1 MSVNKPKLLTG
12 RVPVVDYANLSADR
26 YQFLGLGQAEP
37 NLGPGEDGSVL
48 TISTNNTR
56 VWATAISLTGNI
68 SANYYFGNGS
78 QLTGVTATSS
88 YANALIGDTL
98 SGNVLFS
105 SLTTLGTLSELSVT
119 GTVSVLGNILTVGD
133 ISTTGNITA
142 NYYFGNGSQLTGV
155 TATSAWANSLIGDT
169 LSSNVLF
176 SSLTSVGIL
185 ANLSVAGN
193 IDANNIS
200 TSNII
205 SAAGNIFGGG
215 IRSTSSPVAPSN
227 PSVGDFWYDTTT
239 NVQYRFTFDGTSY
252 YWVDDYGST
261 VGTTGTFSVLING
274 NSNVSV
280 FNNGNIIATV
290 GGVANVVTWAPTG
303 EYVNGVISAS
313 GNIYTAGQV
322 SATGN
327 IVVSPTGFFIGNLIG
342 NTIGCIAVPG
352 ANTQVLY
359 NNEGNVGASPG
370 FTFDSATNIATIT
383 GDIQGGNFLTAGQAS
398 AAGNVTGGN
407 IYTVGEVSATANV
420 TGDYFIGNGSQLT
433 GITITDVDA
442 GTLIGNTLSSNV
454 IYSSLTTV
462 GTLTSLSVSGST
474 TAGNLLTP
482 GIISSTGNITT
493 QGNLTGN
500 NLTTA
505 GLISAVGNVTGNYII
520 GNGSQ
525 LTGVTATTAYANA
538 LIGNT
543 LSGNVL
549 FSSLTTVG
557 TLTNLSVAGNTL
569 TVGFISA
576 GGNVTGGNI
585 LTVGLISATSTITSA
600 ANIRGGNLL
609 TVGLIS
615 ATSTITSAANVRGG
629 NLLTAGL
636 ISVTGNAIAGNIS
649 TAGLITATGNITVGN
664 LLTAGLISA
673 TSTITSAAN
682 IIGGN
687 ILTAGQMS
695 STGNAAHGNILTS
708 GQVSA
713 TGNLNG
719 GGLAVNGNATI
730 IGNLQVQGNVTF
742 IGSNIITTND
752 LYIALANNQ
761 STSANINNA
770 GLEVGNIAGTPIV
783 TWLYNHATTSWQSN
797 VGITPSSNSS
807 VDLGGPSNYWANTYI
822 DNVVSNVINS
832 AGDITGNNILT
843 GGIVSA
849 VGNIITDN
857 YVLGNAYY
865 MTGINAAVSVQKIV
879 NGNSYANIASP
890 DSDFVI
896 AVGVNANVVATF
908 YDTGVNFIGLVSTT
922 GDVVGNNVSATSNV
936 IGGNITT
943 AGIISSTGNV
953 IGGNINTVGNVS
965 GNYIIG
971 NGSQLTGI
979 VSSSNFYANALIGN
993 TLSSNV
999 LFSNLTSVGTL
1010 ANLSVSGNVN
1020 GGNIRTSGLVT
1031 ASGNVIGGNIR
1042 TNGLITSTGNVL
1054 AGNIL
1059 TAGFVSA
1066 TGNVTGNYVIGNGSL
1081 LTGVASGL
1089 ANALVGNTLSSNVLF
1104 SSLTTVGTLANLSVS
1119 GNVNGGNIR
1128 TTGLITAS
1136 GNVVGGNILTG
1147 GEISSVSNITV
1158 GPSSFFVGNLVG
1170 NVTGNISGN
1179 LVAPGANTQV
1189 LYNSDGVVAASAGFT
1204 FDQSSNALIST
1215 GTITGSNFL
1224 TGGLISAVGNI
1235 TGNYFVGNGSRL
1247 SSITGANVIGSVA
1260 NAAYANTSGTTG
1272 TVTTNAQPNIT
1283 SVGTLTSLS
1292 VSGNTISNNILV
1304 NNVISATGNII
1315 TAGYFV
1321 GTFAGSI
1328 SGNVTAP
1335 GLNTQVIYNDNG
1347 NLAGSG
1353 GFTFTQGTNAL
1364 VSTGTITGSNFLT
1377 GGLVSAAGNITGSRF
1392 IGSGNSL
1399 SNITG
1404 ANVTGAVA
1412 NATYANTSGVTGT
1425 VTTNAQPNI
1434 TSVGTLTTLTVSG
1447 NTTSNNISVTNFIS
1461 ATGNIITSGFF
1472 IGAFAGSISG
1482 NVTAPGANTQ
1492 VIYNNNGNLA
1502 GSAGFTFDQS
1512 SNALAATGTITGSNF
1527 LTGGLIS
1534 ATGNITGNYIVGNGS
1549 HLSSI
1554 TGANVVG
1561 AVANATYAN
1570 TATTASTVTANA
1582 QANITSV
1589 GILTSLS
1596 VSGDTTGNNISV
1608 GNIISAT
1615 GNIITAGNFIGNLI
1629 GNIVGNIAITGSN
1642 TQVLYNYQGN
1652 VGASAGFT
1660 FNQAS
1665 NALIVTGNVTGANLL
1680 TSGSISA
1687 AGNIN
1692 AANIISTNYNGTT
1705 ISASGTITAGQFVG
1719 NGNTISNIQGAN
1731 VSGDVTSA
1739 ITANTVTANAQANI
1753 TSVGTLTSLTIS
1765 GNTNTSNVLNSG
1777 QISAGGNI
1785 TTNAYF
1791 IGNFLGNISGNLT
1804 VPGSNTQVIFNN
1816 SGNAG
1821 ASAGFTFDSAVN
1833 VATITGNTIVGNL
1846 RTAGQITATG
1856 NILGGNILAINL
1868 VNAAS
1873 HTGAAVSV
1881 TGNITGSRFIGSGN
1895 SLSNIT
1901 GANVTGQVSN
1911 ALIAGTV
1918 YTNAQP
1924 NITSVGTLTSL
1935 AVTSNITSG
1944 NLLTGGIISASGN
1957 VTSNAYFIGNFLGNI
1972 TGNLTV
1978 PGSNTQVLY
1987 NDNGNAGASSGLTFN
2002 AASNLLV
2009 VGGTI
2014 SSTGNVLAANI
2025 FSAAVISSVG
2035 NIVSAANIIAGG
2047 NAPTGAALN
2056 GIGLVAGNNAGV
2068 PFATFVYNSITQ
2080 GWMSNVSIAP
2090 AANTTLNLGTSGNW
2104 WNNFY
2109 AFNITSSTISANA
2122 NISGGNLLTIG
2133 VVSAT
2138 GNITTAGYFV
2148 GNFAGNI
2155 TGNLSVPGSN
2165 TQVIY
2170 NNNGNAGASTGF
2182 TFNQASNAAVI
2193 AGNITGANILTIGL
2207 MSSTGNAIHGNVST
2221 GGQVSAGANITGA
2234 NLLTGGQVS
2243 ATGNITTSGNF
2254 IGNLI
2259 GNITGNFTVPGA
2271 NTQIIYNNNGN
2282 AGASA
2287 ALTFNS
2293 ATNALTTT
2301 GTVSATGNITAN
2313 YFIGNGSQLTGIT
2326 VAATF
2331 PVANGTSNVN
2341 AAVNANVTVGVGGT
2355 ANVAVF
2361 ASTGEYVSGIVSA
2374 SGNVIGA
2381 NILTGGLMS
2390 STGNAIHGNVLTA
2403 GLISATSTIT
2413 SAANIT
2419 GANILTAGLMSSTG
2433 NAIHGNVLTAGLVSA
2448 TGNITTGGYFL
2459 GIFAGSISGN
2469 VTAPGTNTQV
2479 VYNNSGNLAGSS
2491 NFTFN
2496 QATNVLSVSTGT
2508 ISVGNIVNSNGN
2520 GVGNIGN
2527 ASSYFNTVFAQ
2538 ATSAVYADLAE
2549 MYAADSNYVP
2559 GTVVEFGGQN
2569 EITASSTDHSILV
2582 AGIISTNPSY
2592 LMNSAQAG
2600 EHVLPVALTGRA
2612 PCCVVGKIRRG
2623 DRLTTSSIVGVAT
2636 ALDITK
2642 YQPGCIIGK
2651 ALEDYDSNKIG
2662 IIEIAVGRF

>member
-37 NLGPGEDGSVL
+37 NLGPGANNAVL
-48 TISTNNTR
+48 TISTDNTR
-56 VWATAISLTGNI
+56 VWANALTLTGNI
-68 SANYYFGNGS
+68 F
-78 QLTGVTATSS
+78 
-88 YANALIGDTL
+88 
-98 SGNVLFS
+98 
-105 SLTTLGTLSELSVT
+105 
-119 GTVSVLGNILTVGD
+119 
-133 ISTTGNITA
+133 
-142 NYYFGNGSQLTGV
+142 
-155 TATSAWANSLIGDT
+155 
-169 LSSNVLF
+169 
-176 SSLTSVGIL
+176 
-185 ANLSVAGN
+185 
-193 IDANNIS
+193 ANNIS
-200 TSNII
+200 SGNII

-215 IRSTSSPVAPSN
+215 IRSTSSPTAPLN
-227 PSVGDFWYDTTT
+227 PSVGDFWYNTAT

-252 YWVDDYGST
+252 FWVDDYGST
-261 VGTTGTFSVLING
+261 VGTTGSFSILLNG
-274 NSNVSV
+274 NSNVAV
-280 FNNGNIIATV
+280 FNNGNIIAGV
-290 GGVANVVTWAPTG
+290 GGVGNVVTWSPNG

-370 FTFDSATNIATIT
+370 FTFDSATSIATIA
-383 GDIQGGNFLTAGQAS
+383 GDIQGGNFLTAGQVSAAGNIIGQNFYTAGEVS
-398 AAGNVTGGN
+398 AAGNV
-407 IYTVGEVSATANV
+407 I
-420 TGDYFIGNGSQLT
+420 
-433 GITITDVDA
+433 
-442 GTLIGNTLSSNV
+442 
-454 IYSSLTTV
+454 
-462 GTLTSLSVSGST
+462 
-474 TAGNLLTP
+474 
-482 GIISSTGNITT
+482 
-493 QGNLTGN
+493 
-500 NLTTA
+500 
-505 GLISAVGNVTGNYII
+505 GNYII

-525 LTGVTATTAYANA
+525 LTGLTSVYANA
-538 LIGNT
+538 LIGDT
-543 LSGNVL
+543 LSSNVL
-549 FSSLTTVG
+549 FSSLTAVG
-557 TLTNLSVAGNTL
+557 ILANLSVNGNVDSGNIHT
-569 TVGFISA
+569 TGFISA
-576 GGNVTGGNI
+576 LGNI
-585 LTVGLISATSTITSA
+585 V
-600 ANIRGGNLL
+600 GGNLR
-609 TVGLIS
+609 TGGFIGATGFVS
-615 ATSTITSAANVRGG
+615 A
-629 NLLTAGL
+629 L
-636 ISVTGNAIAGNIS
+636 GNIVGGS
-649 TAGLITATGNITVGN
+649 IRTTGVVSATGNIT
-664 LLTAGLISA
+664 
-673 TSTITSAAN
+673 
-682 IIGGN
+682 
-687 ILTAGQMS
+687 
-695 STGNAAHGNILTS
+695 
-708 GQVSA
+708 
-713 TGNLNG
+713 
-719 GGLAVNGNATI
+719 
-730 IGNLQVQGNVTF
+730 
-742 IGSNIITTND
+742 
-752 LYIALANNQ
+752 
-761 STSANINNA
+761 
-770 GLEVGNIAGTPIV
+770 
-783 TWLYNHATTSWQSN
+783 
-797 VGITPSSNSS
+797 
-807 VDLGGPSNYWANTYI
+807 
-822 DNVVSNVINS
+822 
-832 AGDITGNNILT
+832 
-843 GGIVSA
+843 
-849 VGNIITDN
+849 
-857 YVLGNAYY
+857 
-865 MTGINAAVSVQKIV
+865 
-879 NGNSYANIASP
+879 
-890 DSDFVI
+890 
-896 AVGVNANVVATF
+896 
-908 YDTGVNFIGLVSTT
+908 
-922 GDVVGNNVSATSNV
+922 
-936 IGGNITT
+936 
-943 AGIISSTGNV
+943 
-953 IGGNINTVGNVS
+953 

-971 NGSQLTGI
+971 NGSQLSGI

-999 LFSNLTSVGTL
+999 LFSSLTAVGTL
-1010 ANLSVSGNVN
+1010 SNLSVSNNVN
-1020 GGNIRTSGLVT
+1020 
-1031 ASGNVIGGNIR
+1031 SGNV
-1042 TNGLITSTGNVL
+1042 ST
-1054 AGNIL
+1054 
-1059 TAGFVSA
+1059 TGFISA
-1066 TGNVTGNYVIGNGSL
+1066 TGNITGNYFIGNGSQ
-1081 LTGVASGL
+1081 LTGITSATAGY

-1104 SSLTTVGTLANLSVS
+1104 SSLTSVGILTELAVS
-1119 GNVNGGNIR
+1119 GNVNGGNI
-1128 TTGLITAS
+1128 
-1136 GNVVGGNILTG
+1136 LTNG
-1147 GEISSVSNITV
+1147 QISSVSNITV
-1158 GPSSFFVGNLVG
+1158 GSGSFFVGNLVG
-1170 NVTGNISGN
+1170 NVFGN
-1179 LVAPGANTQV
+1179 LSAPGSDTQV
-1189 LYNSDGVVAASAGFT
+1189 LYNSNGIVSASAGFT
-1204 FDQSSNALIST
+1204 FNQSTNALVST
-1215 GTITGSNFL
+1215 GTINGSNFL

-1235 TGNYFVGNGSRL
+1235 TGNYFIGNGSRL
-1247 SSITGANVIGSVA
+1247 SSITGANVVGSVA
-1260 NAAYANTSGTTG
+1260 NAVYANTSGTAG

-1283 SVGTLTSLS
+1283 SVGILTSITSSGL
-1292 VSGNTISNNILV
+1292 VSTTGNLVGANILTTGLVSSTGNAISGNVLTAGLVSSTGNTISGNVLTAGLV
-1304 NNVISATGNII
+1304 SSTGNAVHGNVLTGGLISAAGNIV
-1315 TAGYFV
+1315 TAGNFI
-1321 GTFAGSI
+1321 GNLIGNI
-1328 SGNVTAP
+1328 SGNVVAP
-1335 GLNTQVIYNDNG
+1335 GLNTQVIYNSSG
-1347 NLAGSG
+1347 NLAGSP
-1353 GFTFTQGTNAL
+1353 GFTFTPGTNAL

-1377 GGLVSAAGNITGSRF
+1377 GGLISAAGNITSGQF
-1392 IGSGNSL
+1392 IGNGNSL
-1399 SNITG
+1399 SNIQG
-1404 ANVTGAVA
+1404 ANISGPVA
-1412 NATYANTSGVTGT
+1412 NATYANTSGVTAT

-1434 TSVGTLTTLTVSG
+1434 TSVGILTT
-1447 NTTSNNISVTNFIS
+1447 
-1461 ATGNIITSGFF
+1461 
-1472 IGAFAGSISG
+1472 
-1482 NVTAPGANTQ
+1482 
-1492 VIYNNNGNLA
+1492 
-1502 GSAGFTFDQS
+1502 
-1512 SNALAATGTITGSNF
+1512 
-1527 LTGGLIS
+1527 
-1534 ATGNITGNYIVGNGS
+1534 
-1549 HLSSI
+1549 
-1554 TGANVVG
+1554 
-1561 AVANATYAN
+1561 
-1570 TATTASTVTANA
+1570 
-1582 QANITSV
+1582 
-1589 GILTSLS
+1589 LS
-1596 VSGDTTGNNISV
+1596 VSGNTTGNNISV

-1615 GNIITAGNFIGNLI
+1615 GNIITAGFFVGAFAGSISGNVTAPGLNTQVIYNNNGNLAGSPGFTFNQTSNALVSTGTITGSNFLTGGLISAAGNITGNYIVGNGSGLSSITGANVVGSVANAAYANAATTASTVTANAQANITSIGILTSLSVSGDTIGNNISVSNIISANGNIVTAGFFVGNLI
-1629 GNIVGNIAITGSN
+1629 GNITGNIAITGSN
-1642 TQVLYNYQGN
+1642 TQVLYNNQGN

-1665 NALIVTGNVTGANLL
+1665 NALIVTGNVTSANLL

-1705 ISASGTITAGQFVG
+1705 ISASGTITAGQFIG
-1719 NGNTISNIQGAN
+1719 NGNTLSNIQGAN
-1731 VSGDVTSA
+1731 VSGNVTSA

-1765 GNTNTSNVLNSG
+1765 GNATTNNVLNSG

-1833 VATITGNTIVGNL
+1833 VATITGNAIVGNL
-1846 RTAGQITATG
+1846 RTAGQITVTG
-1856 NILGGNILAINL
+1856 NIIGGNVLAINS

-1935 AVTSNITSG
+1935 AVTSNITGG
-1944 NLLTGGIISASGN
+1944 NVLTGGIISASGN

-1987 NDNGNAGASSGLTFN
+1987 NDNGNAGASPGLTFN
-2002 AASNLLV
+2002 AASNLLIV
-2009 VGGTI
+2009 TGTV
-2014 SSTGNVLAANI
+2014 SSTGNVSGGNI

-2056 GIGLVAGNNAGV
+2056 GIGLVAGNNAGT

-2109 AFNITSSTISANA
+2109 AFNITSSTIAANA
-2122 NISGGNLLTIG
+2122 NISGGNLLTVG

-2221 GGQVSAGANITGA
+2221 GGQVSAAANITGA

-2341 AAVNANVTVGVGGT
+2341 AAVNANVIVGVGGT

-2361 ASTGEYVSGIVSA
+2361 ATTGEYVSGVVSA

-2403 GLISATSTIT
+2403 GLISATSTVI

-2433 NAIHGNVLTAGLVSA
+2433 NAIHGNILTGGLISA
-2448 TGNITTGGYFL
+2448 TGNITTAGFFL
-2459 GIFAGSISGN
+2459 GTFAGSISGN

-2559 GTVVEFGGQN
+2559 GTVVEFGGPN

-2592 LMNSAQAG
+2592 LMNSAQVG

-2612 PCCVVGKIRRG
+2612 PCCVVGKICRG
-2623 DRLTTSSIVGVAT
+2623 DRLTTSNIAGVAT
-2636 ALDITK
+2636 ALDIKK

-2651 ALEDYDSNKIG
+2651 ALEDYDSNEIG

>member
-12 RVPVVDYANLSADR
+12 RVPVVDYGNLSPDR

-37 NLGPGEDGSVL
+37 NLGPGANNTVL
-48 TISTNNTR
+48 TISTDNTR
-56 VWATAISLTGNI
+56 VWANALSLTGNI
-68 SANYYFGNGS
+68 F
-78 QLTGVTATSS
+78 
-88 YANALIGDTL
+88 
-98 SGNVLFS
+98 
-105 SLTTLGTLSELSVT
+105 
-119 GTVSVLGNILTVGD
+119 
-133 ISTTGNITA
+133 
-142 NYYFGNGSQLTGV
+142 
-155 TATSAWANSLIGDT
+155 
-169 LSSNVLF
+169 
-176 SSLTSVGIL
+176 
-185 ANLSVAGN
+185 
-193 IDANNIS
+193 ANNIS

-215 IRSTSSPVAPSN
+215 IRSTSSPTAPLN
-227 PSVGDFWYDTTT
+227 PSVGDFWYNTAT

-261 VGTTGTFSVLING
+261 VGTTGSFSILLNG
-274 NSNVSV
+274 NSNVAV
-280 FNNGNIIATV
+280 FNNGNIIAGV
-290 GGVANVVTWAPTG
+290 GGVGNVVTWAPTG
-303 EYVNGVISAS
+303 EYVNGVVSAS
-313 GNIYTAGQV
+313 GNIYTAGEV

-359 NNEGNVGASPG
+359 NNEGNVGASPA
-370 FTFDSATNIATIT
+370 FTFDSATSIATIT
-383 GDIQGGNFLTAGQAS
+383 GNIQGGSFLTAGQVSAAGSITGQNIYTAGEIS
-398 AAGNVTGGN
+398 AAGNVTGN
-407 IYTVGEVSATANV
+407 YII
-420 TGDYFIGNGSQLT
+420 GDGSQLT
-433 GITITDVDA
+433 GLASVYANALVGD
-442 GTLIGNTLSSNV
+442 TLSSNV
-454 IYSSLTTV
+454 LFSSLTSV
-462 GTLTSLSVSGST
+462 GILANLSVSGNIDSGNIH
-474 TAGNLLTP
+474 TAGF
-482 GIISSTGNITT
+482 ISALGNIVG
-493 QGNLTGN
+493 GNLRTTGFVGA
-500 NLTTA
+500 T
-505 GLISAVGNVTGNYII
+505 GFISALGNIIGGSIRTSGVVSATGNVTGNYII

-525 LTGVTATTAYANA
+525 L
-538 LIGNT
+538 
-543 LSGNVL
+543 S
-549 FSSLTTVG
+549 
-557 TLTNLSVAGNTL
+557 
-569 TVGFISA
+569 
-576 GGNVTGGNI
+576 
-585 LTVGLISATSTITSA
+585 
-600 ANIRGGNLL
+600 
-609 TVGLIS
+609 
-615 ATSTITSAANVRGG
+615 
-629 NLLTAGL
+629 
-636 ISVTGNAIAGNIS
+636 
-649 TAGLITATGNITVGN
+649 
-664 LLTAGLISA
+664 
-673 TSTITSAAN
+673 
-682 IIGGN
+682 
-687 ILTAGQMS
+687 
-695 STGNAAHGNILTS
+695 
-708 GQVSA
+708 
-713 TGNLNG
+713 
-719 GGLAVNGNATI
+719 
-730 IGNLQVQGNVTF
+730 
-742 IGSNIITTND
+742 
-752 LYIALANNQ
+752 
-761 STSANINNA
+761 
-770 GLEVGNIAGTPIV
+770 
-783 TWLYNHATTSWQSN
+783 
-797 VGITPSSNSS
+797 
-807 VDLGGPSNYWANTYI
+807 
-822 DNVVSNVINS
+822 
-832 AGDITGNNILT
+832 
-843 GGIVSA
+843 
-849 VGNIITDN
+849 
-857 YVLGNAYY
+857 
-865 MTGINAAVSVQKIV
+865 
-879 NGNSYANIASP
+879 
-890 DSDFVI
+890 
-896 AVGVNANVVATF
+896 
-908 YDTGVNFIGLVSTT
+908 
-922 GDVVGNNVSATSNV
+922 
-936 IGGNITT
+936 
-943 AGIISSTGNV
+943 
-953 IGGNINTVGNVS
+953 
-965 GNYIIG
+965 
-971 NGSQLTGI
+971 GI

-999 LFSNLTSVGTL
+999 LFSSLTSVGTL
-1010 ANLSVSGNVN
+1010 SNLSVSNNVN
-1020 GGNIRTSGLVT
+1020 S
-1031 ASGNVIGGNIR
+1031 
-1042 TNGLITSTGNVL
+1042 
-1054 AGNIL
+1054 GNIL
-1059 TAGFVSA
+1059 NTGFVSA
-1066 TGNVTGNYVIGNGSL
+1066 TGNITGNYIIGNGSL
-1081 LTGVASGL
+1081 LTGIISPTTGY

-1104 SSLTTVGTLANLSVS
+1104 SSLTSVGILTSLSVS
-1119 GNVNGGNIR
+1119 GNVNSGNILNAGIVSTAGNIIGGNIV
-1128 TTGLITAS
+1128 TTGQ
-1136 GNVVGGNILTG
+1136 
-1147 GEISSVSNITV
+1147 ISSVGNITV
-1158 GPSSFFVGNLVG
+1158 GPSSFFVGNLIGNVVGNLIAPGADTQVLYNGNGVISASAGFTFNQSTNALVSTGTITGGNFLTGGLVSAVG
-1170 NVTGNISGN
+1170 NVTGN
-1179 LVAPGANTQV
+1179 
-1189 LYNSDGVVAASAGFT
+1189 
-1204 FDQSSNALIST
+1204 
-1215 GTITGSNFL
+1215 
-1224 TGGLISAVGNI
+1224 
-1235 TGNYFVGNGSRL
+1235 YFIGNGSRL
-1247 SSITGANVIGSVA
+1247 FSITGANVVGSVA
-1260 NAAYANTSGTTG
+1260 NATYANTSGTAG

-1283 SVGTLTSLS
+1283 SVGTLTSVTSSGL
-1292 VSGNTISNNILV
+1292 VST
-1304 NNVISATGNII
+1304 TGNIVGANI
-1315 TAGYFV
+1315 LTAGIMSS
-1321 GTFAGSI
+1321 AGNAVHGNVLTSGLVSSTGNAVHGNVLTGGLISAAGNIVTSGNFIGNLIGNI
-1328 SGNVTAP
+1328 SGNVVAP
-1335 GLNTQVIYNDNG
+1335 GLNTQVIYNSNG
-1347 NLAGSG
+1347 NLAGSA
-1353 GFTFTQGTNAL
+1353 GFTFTPGTNAL

-1377 GGLVSAAGNITGSRF
+1377 GGLVSAAGNITGSQF
-1392 IGSGNSL
+1392 VGNGNTI
-1399 SNITG
+1399 SNIQG
-1404 ANVTGAVA
+1404 ANISGSVA
-1412 NATYANTSGVTGT
+1412 NATYANTSGTAGT
-1425 VTTNAQPNI
+1425 VTTNAQANI
-1434 TSVGTLTTLTVSG
+1434 TSVGTLTSLSVSG
-1447 NTTSNNISVTNFIS
+1447 NTISNNISVGNIIS
-1461 ATGNIITSGFF
+1461 ATGNIVTAGFF
-1472 IGAFAGSISG
+1472 VGAFAGSISG
-1482 NVTAPGANTQ
+1482 NVTAPGLNTQ

-1502 GSAGFTFDQS
+1502 GSPGFTFNQA
-1512 SNALAATGTITGSNF
+1512 SNALVSTGTITGSNF
-1527 LTGGLIS
+1527 LTGGLVS
-1534 ATGNITGNYIVGNGS
+1534 AAGNVTGNYIVGNGS
-1549 HLSSI
+1549 VLSSI

-1561 AVANATYAN
+1561 SVANAAYAN

-1615 GNIITAGNFIGNLI
+1615 GNIVTAGFFVGNLI
-1629 GNIVGNIAITGSN
+1629 GNITGNIAITGAN
-1642 TQVLYNYQGN
+1642 TQVLYNNQGN

-1680 TSGSISA
+1680 TGGSISA

-1705 ISASGTITAGQFVG
+1705 ISASGTVTAGQFVG
-1719 NGNTISNIQGAN
+1719 NGNTLSNIQGAN

-1753 TSVGTLTSLTIS
+1753 TSVGILTSLSVS
-1765 GNTNTSNVLNSG
+1765 GNTNTSNALVSG

-1856 NILGGNILAINL
+1856 NIIGGNVLAINL

-1911 ALIAGTV
+1911 ALVAGTV

-1924 NITSVGTLTSL
+1924 NVTSVGTLTSL
-1935 AVTSNITSG
+1935 AVTSNITGG
-1944 NLLTGGIISASGN
+1944 NVLTGGIISASGN

-1987 NDNGNAGASSGLTFN
+1987 NDNGNAGASPGLTFN

-2009 VGGTI
+2009 VSGTI
-2014 SSTGNVLAANI
+2014 SSTGNVSGGNI

-2056 GIGLVAGNNAGV
+2056 GIGLVAGNNAGA

-2109 AFNITSSTISANA
+2109 AFNITSSTIAANA

-2133 VVSAT
+2133 AVSAT
-2138 GNITTAGYFV
+2138 GNITTAGYFI

-2207 MSSTGNAIHGNVST
+2207 MSSTGNAVHGNVST

-2243 ATGNITTSGNF
+2243 ATGNITTAGNF

-2259 GNITGNFTVPGA
+2259 GNITGNFNVPGS

-2287 ALTFNS
+2287 GLTFNS

-2341 AAVNANVTVGVGGT
+2341 AAVNANVTIGVGGT

-2361 ASTGEYVSGIVSA
+2361 ATTGEYVAGIVSA

-2549 MYAADSNYVP
+2549 MYAADSNYMP

-2600 EHVLPVALTGRA
+2600 EHALPVALTGRA

-2623 DRLTTSSIVGVAT
+2623 DRLTTSNIAGVAT

-2651 ALEDYDSNKIG
+2651 ALEDYDSDKIG